1 MNASIL
7 NGKGTLPS
15 QTIIELIR
23 AGFIVNADEKN
34 VRPASLD
41 LSISDEIYSVD
52 GIFQPAKGET
62 VRKVLA
68 KINKRKH
75 SLSKPLE
82 HDQIYLVRLNETLDL
97 PHSVYG
103 FFNPRSTSGRIDLH
117 VRLIADGVARYD
129 SVTPGFV
136 GELWLFIIPK
146 TFPIKLFEGVALN
159 QIRFF
164 NLDTRLNPFEVE
176 VAVQNYKLLWSQ
188 EKGTAYKYEEM
199 TVSDRDGSIVLT
211 LDLDGDNPGYEGI
224 VSDNVV
230 DLSQVGFYDHKKFFK
245 KIEKENGFAYLKKG
259 AFYLLATHE
268 AVRVPPELA
277 CEMIPM
283 DVRSG
288 EFRSHYAGFI
298 DPGWGWGIRAEGKGR
313 PLTLEVRPLEDLIVR
328 QGQPIAKVK
337 FERMTDMP
345 PQSYDTIS
353 SNYIVQSGP
362 RLAKHFKI

>member
-23 AGFIVNADEKN
+23 AGFIQNASEES

-41 LSISDEIYSVD
+41 LSVSDEIYAVD
-52 GIFQPAKGET
+52 GIFQPERGET
-62 VRKVLA
+62 VRKLLG
-68 KINKRKH
+68 KLKKTKH
-75 SLSKPLE
+75 PITKALE
-82 HDQIYLVRLNETLDL
+82 RDQIYLVRLNEKLEL
-97 PHSVYG
+97 PHSVYA
-103 FFNPRSTSGRIDLH
+103 FFNPRSTTGRIDLL

-129 SVTPGFV
+129 SVTPGFA
-136 GELWLFIIPK
+136 GELWVFVIPK
-146 TFPIKLFEGVALN
+146 TFPIKLYKGVSLN

-164 NLDTRLNPFEVE
+164 NTDTRLNPFEVE
-176 VAVQNYKLLWSQ
+176 VAVKNYKLLWHQ
-188 EKGTAYKYEEM
+188 KKGTAYKSEER
-199 TVSDRDGSIVLT
+199 TVSDRDGSVVMT
-211 LDLDGDNPGYEGI
+211 LDLDSDNVGFEGI

-230 DLSQVGFYDHKKFFK
+230 DLSQIDFYDHKKFFK
-245 KIEKENGFAYLKKG
+245 KIEKKDGYAYLKKG
-259 AFYLLATHE
+259 NFYLLATHE
-268 AVRVPPELA
+268 AVRVPPEMA

-288 EFRSHYAGFI
+288 EFRPHYAGFI
-298 DPGWGWGIRAEGKGR
+298 DPGWGWGTRSEGKGR
-313 PLTLEVRPLEDLIVR
+313 PLTLEIRPLEDLVMR

-345 PQSYDTIS
+345 PQSYDAIDS
-353 SNYIVQSGP
+353 SYIVQSGP